1 MAECLKT
8 LLSVPSAPSFIY
20 LHHPHH
26 SSLSLPLP
34 FSQKH
39 LVKIDTIEH
48 HTARLLL
55 SGILL
60 RLIGGDEDVGE
71 AKTWDEF
78 SLGLKRWW
86 CDKMYLAEGKSKG
99 KQTETYAKD
108 EAQERSLVLVITHAE
123 RLNIVMGNNWP
134 VIVRLAELT
143 GVRSTVVLASSVP
156 WDYVRPPRAD
166 APEPLHVYLPSP
178 SRDEIK
184 MALLPAS
191 SHPLYPRFLD
201 LLLSTILP
209 LVTPPIEELHYL
221 SKSLWPL
228 YTSTLPPHYE
238 MIHLGLSYP
247 DPAKPP
253 PKLAINVKLFTTLQ
267 HHIALP
273 LASAVESLLPRQIG
287 HQEFISALR
296 PRPGKERALPRLPE
310 RPLPLAARLLLIA
323 AYCASYNPSKTDS
336 RLFGRGHSAS
346 GKRKKGGGTRRTGY
360 GRVRMGKV
368 PQRLLGPKPFPVD
381 RLLSLFFAIYAE
393 HAPRPAELEHLEDSS
408 SDDEPAP
415 LTWPP
420 TIATDNGKRDRK
432 RKREREQEQAW
443 DDEVEWLMGST
454 NFWGMLPELEAQ
466 GLLKRVSPPDR
477 LDNIMLR
484 CEIDYETAKNLAKDS
499 KLGFTL
505 DDYLYEA
512 IM

>member
-1 MAECLKT
+1 
-8 LLSVPSAPSFIY
+8 
-20 LHHPHH
+20 
-26 SSLSLPLP
+26 
-34 FSQKH
+34 
-39 LVKIDTIEH
+39 
-48 HTARLLL
+48 
-55 SGILL
+55 
-60 RLIGGDEDVGE
+60 
-71 AKTWDEF
+71 
-78 SLGLKRWW
+78 
-86 CDKMYLAEGKSKG
+86 
-99 KQTETYAKD
+99 
-108 EAQERSLVLVITHAE
+108 
-123 RLNIVMGNNWP
+123 
-134 VIVRLAELT
+134 
-143 GVRSTVVLASSVP
+143 
-156 WDYVRPPRAD
+156 
-166 APEPLHVYLPSP
+166 
-178 SRDEIK
+178 

-346 GKRKKGGGTRRTGY
+346 GKRKK
-360 GRVRMGKV
+360 VV
-368 PQRLLGPKPFPVD
+368 EQDGPD
-381 RLLSLFFAIYAE
+381 
-393 HAPRPAELEHLEDSS
+393 
-408 SDDEPAP
+408 
-415 LTWPP
+415 T
-420 TIATDNGKRDRK
+420 
-432 RKREREQEQAW
+432 
-443 DDEVEWLMGST
+443 VESEW
-454 NFWGMLPELEAQ
+454 
-466 GLLKRVSPPDR
+466 
-477 LDNIMLR
+477 
-484 CEIDYETAKNLAKDS
+484 AK
-499 KLGFTL
+499 
-505 DDYLYEA
+505 
-512 IM
+512 

>member
-1 MAECLKT
+1 MAERLKA

-34 FSQKH
+34 FSQKR
-39 LVKIDTIEH
+39 LIKLDTIEH
-48 HTARLLL
+48 HTARLLFN
-55 SGILL
+55 GILH
-60 RLIGGDEDVGE
+60 RLIDEDEDVGE

-78 SLGLKRWW
+78 SLRLGKWW
-86 CDKMYLAEGKSKG
+86 SDKVCLAEEKSKG
-99 KQTETYAKD
+99 NQTEICAED
-108 EAQERSLVLVITHAE
+108 EAKERSLVLVITHAE
-123 RLNIVMGNNWP
+123 RLKTVMGVNWP

-143 GVRSTVVLASSVP
+143 GVQSTVVLASSVP

-166 APEPLHVYLPSP
+166 APEPLHVYLPSL
-178 SRDEIK
+178 SRHEIK
-184 MALLPAS
+184 TALLPAS

-221 SKSLWPL
+221 SQSLWPL
-228 YTSTLPPHYE
+228 YTSVLPPHRE
-238 MIHLGLSYP
+238 MTHLGLPYP
-247 DPAKPP
+247 DPVKPP
-253 PKLAINVKLFTTLQ
+253 PKLAIDVKLFTTLQ

-287 HQEFISALR
+287 HLEFISALR
-296 PRPGKERALPRLPE
+296 PHPGKERALPRLPE
-310 RPLPLAARLLLIA
+310 RPLPLAARILLIA

-336 RLFGRGHSAS
+336 RLFGRANLAG
-346 GKRKKGGGTRRTGY
+346 GKRKKGGGTRRAGY
-360 GRVRMGKV
+360 GKVRMGKV
-368 PQRLLGPKPFPVD
+368 PQRLLGPKPFPID

-393 HAPRPAELEHLEDSS
+393 HAPRPAELEYTEES
-408 SDDEPAP
+408 SDDDEPVP
-415 LTWPP
+415 LSWPP

-443 DDEVEWLMGST
+443 DDEVEGLMGST
-454 NFWGMLPELEAQ
+454 KFWGMLPELEAQ

-484 CEIDYETAKNLAKDS
+484 CEIDYETVKNLAKDS

-505 DDYLYEA
+505 DDYLYET